1 MRRKTSLAFFAA
13 LMVFGATTLSA
24 QDATPP
30 VPSHDMAGKENCAM
44 CHGEGVM
51 GAPVMPA
58 FHKENGY
65 ENAMCM
71 ACHAESSPAQ
81 AGMAAPEIPHD
92 AAGKENCAMCHGEG
106 VMGAPKTPESHA
118 EIEADQC
125 SICHSPAG

>member
-13 LMVFGATTLSA
+13 LMVFGASTLSA

-30 VPSHDMAGKENCAM
+30 VPTHDMAGKDNCAM

-58 FHKENGY
+58 ASHEGLENDV
-65 ENAMCM
+65 CM
-71 ACHAESSPAQ
+71 ACHAESSPMQ
-81 AGMAAPEIPHD
+81 AGTAPSEVPHD

-106 VMGAPKTPESHA
+106 VMGAPKTPDNHA
-118 EIEADQC
+118 EIGADQC
-125 SICHSPAG
+125 SLCHSPAG